1 MGAAV
6 PTRIGVRYA
15 IKVRIVEWV
24 WIDCQRKRPVRA
36 AALVKHPKHAI
47 AVAHDDVEIT
57 VKVLEC
63 MGGGVRERESVCV
76 CEREKGD
83 SADRNQQGLT

>member
-24 WIDCQRKRPVRA
+24 WIDCRRKRPVRA

-63 MGGGVRERESVCV
+63 MGGEVSVRVCV
-76 CEREKGD
+76 
-83 SADRNQQGLT
+83 